1 MSSKNVILFLT
12 HLLSDDIVKE
22 FNKIANEA
30 EGTGDVF
37 LYFDDQG
44 KNIPDKIK
52 KYRYRCYNSQEILE
66 LKYPLN
72 EDKQRISKV
81 PNQTAFKHVKYQ
93 LCVLKFFLENPEY
106 DYYWYIEYDVRYTGN
121 WGSFFNDFDND
132 SDLTASYVRTYQQQ
146 PNWPFWYLSH
156 PTLTLPESKR
166 ISSFHPVMRISKEAL
181 LDLHNSLK
189 DGWIGYLE
197 MLIPTLLHEHGF
209 KLEDFGGSGKF
220 TNEKNFNKNYLG
232 SPENINGT
240 LDYGTMR
247 YRPHIIYLGLK
258 KNTLYHP
265 VKSVK
270 SRLTYY
276 FVRAKRILMKKIKTF
291 S

>member
-1 MSSKNVILFLT
+1 MSSKNVILFVT
-12 HLLSDDIVKE
+12 HLLSNDIMEE
-22 FNKIANEA
+22 FEKITNEA
-30 EGTGDVF
+30 EGIEDVF

-44 KNIPDKIK
+44 KDIPDQIK
-52 KYRYRCYNSQEILE
+52 KYRYRCYNFKEILE

-72 EDKQRISKV
+72 EDKQRISEV
-81 PNQTAFKHVKYQ
+81 PNQKAYQHVKYQ
-93 LCVLKFFLENPEY
+93 LSVLNFFLENQEY

-121 WGSFFNDFDND
+121 WGSFFNNFDND

-146 PNWPFWYLSH
+146 PNWPFWHLSH

-166 ISSFHPVMRISKEAL
+166 ISSFHPVMRISKKAL
-181 LDLHNSLK
+181 MDLHNSLK

-197 MLIPTLLHEHGF
+197 MLIPTLLYEHGF

-220 TNEKNFNKNYLG
+220 TNEQNINKNYIG

-247 YRPHIIYLGLK
+247 YRPHIICLGLK
-258 KNTLYHP
+258 KNMLYHP

-276 FVRAKRILMKKIKTF
+276 FLRTKRILKKKIKTL